1 MLCERCKM
9 REANIRYT
17 EVVNGVKTEHN
28 LCSQCAQEMDLGPYA
43 AIFDGEFSLS
53 KLLSGILGMGTEDN
67 GEEEEKLDQI
77 VCPTCKTTYGDFIR
91 YSKFGC
97 PDCYELFDPLI
108 REKIKKLQGSDT
120 HTGKKPKYQ
129 TGTSS
134 DSGKEKELTASVMS
148 DDEKEEL
155 LQSRLKEAIRDEEYE
170 LAAQYRDQIKALKER
185 GKTDE

>member
-43 AIFDGEFSLS
+43 AIFEGEFSLS

-67 GEEEEKLDQI
+67 EDEEEKLDQI
-77 VCPTCKTTYGDFIR
+77 ICPTCKTTYGDFIR

-108 REKIKKLQGSDT
+108 REKIKKLQGSDA
-120 HTGKKPKYQ
+120 HTGKIPRFQSK
-129 TGTSS
+129 TNSES
-134 DSGKEKELTASVMS
+134 CEEKELVSSDMS
-148 DDEKEEL
+148 DDEKTEL
-155 LQSRLKEAIRDEEYE
+155 LQSRLKEAIQDEEYE

-185 GKTDE
+185 GKADE